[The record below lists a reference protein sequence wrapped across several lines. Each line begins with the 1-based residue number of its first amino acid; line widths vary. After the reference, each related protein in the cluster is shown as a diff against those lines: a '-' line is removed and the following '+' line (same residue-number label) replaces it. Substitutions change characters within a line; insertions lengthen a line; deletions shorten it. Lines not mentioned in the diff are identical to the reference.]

1 MFNRFLFIEDG
12 YTLLFRKRRRGI
24 SSEKEVFMEEWKGR
38 KNVEWF
44 MVLKRKKK
52 RYLRELKSTKI

>member
-24 SSEKEVFMEEWKGR
+24 SSEKEVFMEE
-38 KNVEWF
+38 
-44 MVLKRKKK
+44 
-52 RYLRELKSTKI
+52 